1 MRKLILFFVTV
12 CSVLSAISQ
21 PFSRKDSLRGDLSKI
36 RTCYDVT
43 FYDLFVMVDQEE
55 KSLEKSY
62 NIIHFTVV
70 SDFDRMQIDLAWNM
84 EVLLIQFEGIELE
97 YSREFDAVYIDFPRV
112 LKKSEHANVKIWYSG
127 YPKEAVNPPWDGGF
141 TWEMDDNGNPWI
153 GVSCQGLGASV
164 WWPCKD
170 HQSDEPD
177 SMSITCSARYP
188 SKIISNGNLRK
199 DTTVWDQYFNSFV
212 NVSEWFV
219 SYPINNYNVTLNI
232 GDYVNFSELYI
243 SKKDTLRMD
252 YYVLS
257 DNLVKAKKHF
267 KQAKPMMEC
276 FEKYFGAYPFWND
289 GYALIETPYLGMEH
303 QSAIAYGNDYLPGY
317 HGNTNFIDGLDFDF
331 IIIHESGHEWWG
343 NSITTNDIA
352 DMWVHEGFCTYSE
365 VLYVECMY
373 GYDAMLSYVNSKKE
387 SIRNDKPVIG
397 PFHVNKEGSS
407 DMYNKGSLMLHTL
420 RSLIDNDVLW
430 FEMIKGIAND
440 FKYNTVDGQQIINY
454 INEKS
459 EKELTYFFNQY
470 LKNKEIPEFQ
480 YNLQKEGRNYTLIY
494 RWNAIPE
501 FDMPILINTGLKD
514 FWIYPNFEWKELD
527 LGSFDNHDFKL
538 RDDLFFID
546 IKKQ

>member
-257 DNLVKAKKHF
+257 DNLAKAKKHF

-470 LKNKEIPEFQ
+470 LKNKEIPQFQ
-480 YNLQKEGRNYTLIY
+480 YNLKKEGRNYTLIY